1 MKAHR
6 ISGCRGLEDL
16 VIVSKIDREHEMEH
30 ERRAVGRSLREPREQ
45 REITL
50 EQISQASKFRV
61 EQLKAVERGDY
72 EA

>member
-30 ERRAVGRSLREPREQ
+30 ERRAVGRILREACEQ
-45 REITL
+45 GEITL
-50 EQISQASKFRV
+50 EKLSQASMFCV
-61 EQLKAVERGDY
+61 EQFKPV
-72 EA
+72 